1 VLSHAFISK
10 VRFAVL
16 MAEPELGAL
25 LHACRFCMHVE
36 LFLQSRPPACG
47 SVKSFRQGAAG
58 ITIMADVPLQDLQNQ
73 DLQDGTCSRFGIVAV
88 TGGAQGIGRALCE
101 AFAADGAAK
110 VVVLDKNAA
119 LAEAVAQSIGG
130 RAFAVDVTDAAAF
143 EAVLARIES
152 EEGPIRTFCSNAGVA
167 WGFGGPADN
176 AAFAADD
183 VWQRSWEI
191 NVLAHVRAARFLL
204 PRMIARGGGTFLQTA
219 SAAGLLN
226 QVGSAVYGATK
237 HAAIGFAENLAF
249 SHRHQGIR
257 VSVLC
262 PQGVDTPMLKDLPKG
277 PESADGVLSAQE
289 VAKAALKGLDDG
301 TFLILPHAVVR
312 DYCRRKSENY
322 DRWIAGMS
330 KLARRP

>member
-1 VLSHAFISK
+1 MYVELLPHGGDRALAAASSHFISEHSDHE
-10 VRFAVL
+10 RF
-16 MAEPELGAL
+16 L
-25 LHACRFCMHVE
+25 LR
-36 LFLQSRPPACG
+36 
-47 SVKSFRQGAAG
+47 
-58 ITIMADVPLQDLQNQ
+58 DLE
-73 DLQDGTCSRFGIVAV
+73 GGMSGRFGIVAV

-101 AFAADGAAK
+101 AFAADGATK
-110 VVVLDKNAA
+110 VFVLDRNTA

-143 EAVLARIES
+143 EAVLERIET

-176 AAFAADD
+176 AAFATDD
-183 VWQRSWEI
+183 IWQKSWEI

-226 QVGSAVYGATK
+226 QVGSAVYGTTK

-257 VSVLC
+257 VCVLC
-262 PQGVDTPMLKDLPKG
+262 PQGVDTALLKDLPKG

-289 VAKAALKGLDDG
+289 VAQAALKGLDEG
-301 TFLILPHAVVR
+301 AFLILPHTVVE
-312 DYCRRKSENY
+312 DYRQRKSENY

-330 KLARRP
+330 KLARRPPS

>member
-1 VLSHAFISK
+1 MK
-10 VRFAVL
+10 
-16 MAEPELGAL
+16 
-25 LHACRFCMHVE
+25 
-36 LFLQSRPPACG
+36 
-47 SVKSFRQGAAG
+47 
-58 ITIMADVPLQDLQNQ
+58 DVQLRE
-73 DLQDGTCSRFGIVAV
+73 LQDGMSGRFGIVVV

-101 AFAADGAAK
+101 AFAADGATK
-110 VVVLDKNAA
+110 VFVLDKKTA
-119 LAEAVAQSIGG
+119 LAEAVAKSIGG

-143 EAVLARIES
+143 EAVLERIEI

-176 AAFAADD
+176 AAFATDE
-183 VWQRSWEI
+183 VWQKSWEI

-204 PRMIARGGGTFLQTA
+204 PRMIARGGGTFLQTV

-226 QVGSAVYGATK
+226 QVGCAVYGTTK

-262 PQGVDTPMLKDLPKG
+262 PQGVDTPLLKDLPKG

-289 VAKAALKGLDDG
+289 VAQAALKGLDEG
-301 TFLILPHAVVR
+301 AFLVLPHAVVENYR
-312 DYCRRKSENY
+312 RRKSENY

-330 KLARRP
+330 KLTQRSLTN

>member
-1 VLSHAFISK
+1 MKDVLL
-10 VRFAVL
+10 R
-16 MAEPELGAL
+16 
-25 LHACRFCMHVE
+25 
-36 LFLQSRPPACG
+36 
-47 SVKSFRQGAAG
+47 
-58 ITIMADVPLQDLQNQ
+58 
-73 DLQDGTCSRFGIVAV
+73 DLQDGMSGRFGTVAV
-88 TGGAQGIGRALCE
+88 TGGGQGIGRALCE
-101 AFAADGAAK
+101 AFAADGATK
-110 VVVLDKNAA
+110 VFVLDKNTA

-130 RAFAVDVTDAAAF
+130 RAFAVDVTDVVAF
-143 EAVLARIES
+143 EAVLERIEI

-183 VWQRSWEI
+183 VWQQSWEI

-204 PRMIARGGGTFLQTA
+204 PRMIARGGGIFLQTA

-226 QVGSAVYGATK
+226 QVGSAVYGTTK

-262 PQGVDTPMLKDLPKG
+262 PQGVDTPLLKDLPKG
-277 PESADGVLSAQE
+277 PESTDGVLSAQE
-289 VAKAALKGLDDG
+289 VAQAALKGLDEG
-301 TFLILPHAVVR
+301 AFLILPHAVVEGYR
-312 DYCRRKSENY
+312 RRKSENY

-330 KLARRP
+330 KLTQRSLTPSPSGRMS